1 MQNLKSVKR
10 SKESFFAPLGGSF
23 LGSQVGF
30 GSVHCQAGGKHTG
43 PAPVL
48 QDDSLVVWKEVDL
61 TRLSEKERRDALNEI
76 VILAL
81 LQHDNIIAYYNHFMD
96 NTTLLIELEYCNG
109 KQFSAGWPSYYKG
122 EKGPV
127 MIKLQMHFWRSG

>member
-1 MQNLKSVKR
+1 MKDV
-10 SKESFFAPLGGSF
+10 FVF
-23 LGSQVGF
+23 
-30 GSVHCQAGGKHTG
+30 
-43 PAPVL
+43 

-81 LQHDNIIAYYNHFMD
+81 LQHENIIAYYNHFMD

-109 KQFSAGWPSYYKG
+109 EIPAPVCEQAAAAGSLSCRACSKCFCGLESKGVVVNSAA
-122 EKGPV
+122 
-127 MIKLQMHFWRSG
+127 

>member
-1 MQNLKSVKR
+1 M
-10 SKESFFAPLGGSF
+10 
-23 LGSQVGF
+23 
-30 GSVHCQAGGKHTG
+30 
-43 PAPVL
+43 
-48 QDDSLVVWKEVDL
+48 VWKEVDL

-109 KQFSAGWPSYYKG
+109 EIPSPTCKREG
-122 EKGPV
+122 AV
-127 MIKLQMHFWRSG
+127 QLWSRICWSINCIS

>member
-1 MQNLKSVKR
+1 M
-10 SKESFFAPLGGSF
+10 F
-23 LGSQVGF
+23 
-30 GSVHCQAGGKHTG
+30 
-43 PAPVL
+43 

-81 LQHDNIIAYYNHFMD
+81 LQHENIIAYYNHFMD

-109 KQFSAGWPSYYKG
+109 EIPTLRNRWLP
-122 EKGPV
+122 
-127 MIKLQMHFWRSG
+127 RC

>member
-1 MQNLKSVKR
+1 M
-10 SKESFFAPLGGSF
+10 
-23 LGSQVGF
+23 
-30 GSVHCQAGGKHTG
+30 
-43 PAPVL
+43 
-48 QDDSLVVWKEVDL
+48 WKEVDL

-109 KQFSAGWPSYYKG
+109 KVEFRETS
-122 EKGPV
+122 
-127 MIKLQMHFWRSG
+127 SGKTLLCLYLP

>member
-1 MQNLKSVKR
+1 MCLQLKDV
-10 SKESFFAPLGGSF
+10 FVF
-23 LGSQVGF
+23 
-30 GSVHCQAGGKHTG
+30 
-43 PAPVL
+43 

-81 LQHDNIIAYYNHFMD
+81 LQHENIIAYYNHFMD

-109 KQFSAGWPSYYKG
+109 EIPAPTYKQAADALLSHPPAEPAGRIRGVSSG
-122 EKGPV
+122 ER
-127 MIKLQMHFWRSG
+127 RSGWR

>member
-1 MQNLKSVKR
+1 M
-10 SKESFFAPLGGSF
+10 
-23 LGSQVGF
+23 
-30 GSVHCQAGGKHTG
+30 
-43 PAPVL
+43 
-48 QDDSLVVWKEVDL
+48 VVWKEVDL

-109 KQFSAGWPSYYKG
+109 KAEFSATSSGKTFSCSY
-122 EKGPV
+122 
-127 MIKLQMHFWRSG
+127 LS

>member
-1 MQNLKSVKR
+1 M
-10 SKESFFAPLGGSF
+10 F
-23 LGSQVGF
+23 
-30 GSVHCQAGGKHTG
+30 
-43 PAPVL
+43 

-81 LQHDNIIAYYNHFMD
+81 LHHDNIIAYYNHFMD

-109 KQFSAGWPSYYKG
+109 EVLIPTYKWEAAMHLCCPSQEAAGGQVYFLY
-122 EKGPV
+122 
-127 MIKLQMHFWRSG
+127 II

>member
-1 MQNLKSVKR
+1 M
-10 SKESFFAPLGGSF
+10 
-23 LGSQVGF
+23 
-30 GSVHCQAGGKHTG
+30 
-43 PAPVL
+43 
-48 QDDSLVVWKEVDL
+48 VWKEVDL

-109 KQFSAGWPSYYKG
+109 KADCSEG
-122 EKGPV
+122 EECKQRRTVIDWEWIPE
-127 MIKLQMHFWRSG
+127 

>member
-1 MQNLKSVKR
+1 MWIHSLPSKR
-10 SKESFFAPLGGSF
+10 KTCASIA
-23 LGSQVGF
+23 
-30 GSVHCQAGGKHTG
+30 
-43 PAPVL
+43 VL

-96 NTTLLIELEYCNG
+96 DTTLLIELEYCNG
-109 KQFSAGWPSYYKG
+109 KVGFSGTSSSKKVLSSHSP
-122 EKGPV
+122 
-127 MIKLQMHFWRSG
+127 

>member
-1 MQNLKSVKR
+1 M
-10 SKESFFAPLGGSF
+10 F
-23 LGSQVGF
+23 
-30 GSVHCQAGGKHTG
+30 
-43 PAPVL
+43 

-81 LQHDNIIAYYNHFMD
+81 LQHENIIAYYNHFMD

-109 KQFSAGWPSYYKG
+109 EIPTPTYKRVAATLLSHPPAEPAGSIPGVSSG
-122 EKGPV
+122 E
-127 MIKLQMHFWRSG
+127 QRSGGEFSCIAPEEEIENPSD

>member
-1 MQNLKSVKR
+1 M
-10 SKESFFAPLGGSF
+10 F
-23 LGSQVGF
+23 
-30 GSVHCQAGGKHTG
+30 
-43 PAPVL
+43 

-81 LQHDNIIAYYNHFMD
+81 LQHENIIAYYNHFMD

-109 KQFSAGWPSYYKG
+109 EIPTPTYKLVAATLLSQPPAEPAGSIPGVSSG
-122 EKGPV
+122 E
-127 MIKLQMHFWRSG
+127 WRSGSEFCHVASEEETKNLSD

>member
-1 MQNLKSVKR
+1 M
-10 SKESFFAPLGGSF
+10 F
-23 LGSQVGF
+23 
-30 GSVHCQAGGKHTG
+30 
-43 PAPVL
+43 

-81 LQHDNIIAYYNHFMD
+81 LQHENIIAYYNHFMD

-109 KQFSAGWPSYYKG
+109 EIPAPTYTQEAATLLNYPPTEPAGSIAGVSLGEWRNGGEFCCVALEEEIENPSG
-122 EKGPV
+122 
-127 MIKLQMHFWRSG
+127 

>member
-1 MQNLKSVKR
+1 M
-10 SKESFFAPLGGSF
+10 
-23 LGSQVGF
+23 
-30 GSVHCQAGGKHTG
+30 
-43 PAPVL
+43 
-48 QDDSLVVWKEVDL
+48 DL

-109 KQFSAGWPSYYKG
+109 ESYYKQQVPFPSWVLWG
-122 EKGPV
+122 KTKCREAVPC
-127 MIKLQMHFWRSG
+127 L

>member
-1 MQNLKSVKR
+1 M
-10 SKESFFAPLGGSF
+10 F
-23 LGSQVGF
+23 
-30 GSVHCQAGGKHTG
+30 
-43 PAPVL
+43 

-81 LQHDNIIAYYNHFMD
+81 LQHENIIAYYNHFMD

-109 KQFSAGWPSYYKG
+109 EIPTPTYKLVAATLLSQPPAEPAGSIPGVSSG
-122 EKGPV
+122 E
-127 MIKLQMHFWRSG
+127 

>member
-1 MQNLKSVKR
+1 M
-10 SKESFFAPLGGSF
+10 F
-23 LGSQVGF
+23 
-30 GSVHCQAGGKHTG
+30 
-43 PAPVL
+43 

-81 LQHDNIIAYYNHFMD
+81 LQHENIIAYYNHFMD

-109 KQFSAGWPSYYKG
+109 EIPTPTHKTGSCHIAESPSCRTCRGFSWGVLWGA
-122 EKGPV
+122 E
-127 MIKLQMHFWRSG
+127 WR

>member
-1 MQNLKSVKR
+1 M
-10 SKESFFAPLGGSF
+10 
-23 LGSQVGF
+23 
-30 GSVHCQAGGKHTG
+30 
-43 PAPVL
+43 
-48 QDDSLVVWKEVDL
+48 WKEVDL

-109 KQFSAGWPSYYKG
+109 KGNSVCLPLARILMSILTLRGKSTRKG
-122 EKGPV
+122 LCSDKIFKWISTVKEKYFRP
-127 MIKLQMHFWRSG
+127 WRV

>member
-1 MQNLKSVKR
+1 MLLGQRKHYNSV
-10 SKESFFAPLGGSF
+10 A
-23 LGSQVGF
+23 
-30 GSVHCQAGGKHTG
+30 
-43 PAPVL
+43 VL

-109 KQFSAGWPSYYKG
+109 KVVSGTSFSKTDCSY
-122 EKGPV
+122 
-127 MIKLQMHFWRSG
+127 LS

>member
-1 MQNLKSVKR
+1 M
-10 SKESFFAPLGGSF
+10 F
-23 LGSQVGF
+23 
-30 GSVHCQAGGKHTG
+30 
-43 PAPVL
+43 

-81 LQHDNIIAYYNHFMD
+81 LQHENIIAYYNHFMD

-109 KQFSAGWPSYYKG
+109 EIPTPIYKQAAAMCPGHPPAAGISAVSFG
-122 EKGPV
+122 E
-127 MIKLQMHFWRSG
+127 QRSGGEFCCVAPEKETGNLSDLCLRC

>member
-1 MQNLKSVKR
+1 MFALFR
-10 SKESFFAPLGGSF
+10 SFP
-23 LGSQVGF
+23 
-30 GSVHCQAGGKHTG
+30 CG
-43 PAPVL
+43 PGDRGVDLPTAFVPVL

-109 KQFSAGWPSYYKG
+109 KAADCSGTSSAGRP
-122 EKGPV
+122 EARP
-127 MIKLQMHFWRSG
+127 

>member
-1 MQNLKSVKR
+1 MKDV
-10 SKESFFAPLGGSF
+10 FVF
-23 LGSQVGF
+23 
-30 GSVHCQAGGKHTG
+30 
-43 PAPVL
+43 

-81 LQHDNIIAYYNHFMD
+81 LQRENIIAYYNHFMD

-109 KQFSAGWPSYYKG
+109 EIPTPTYKQAAAMCLGHRPVEPAASVSGVLSG
-122 EKGPV
+122 E
-127 MIKLQMHFWRSG
+127 QRSGGEFCCIAPEEETENRFDLCLRC

>member
-1 MQNLKSVKR
+1 M
-10 SKESFFAPLGGSF
+10 F
-23 LGSQVGF
+23 
-30 GSVHCQAGGKHTG
+30 
-43 PAPVL
+43 

-81 LQHDNIIAYYNHFMD
+81 LQHENIIAYYNHFMD

-109 KQFSAGWPSYYKG
+109 EIPTPIYEQAAAMCLGHLLQNLQQVFLGCHLESKGVAVNSAA
-122 EKGPV
+122 
-127 MIKLQMHFWRSG
+127 

>member
-1 MQNLKSVKR
+1 MQECIELTI
-10 SKESFFAPLGGSF
+10 F
-23 LGSQVGF
+23 LIF
-30 GSVHCQAGGKHTG
+30 
-43 PAPVL
+43 

-96 NTTLLIELEYCNG
+96 DNTLLIELEYCNG
-109 KQFSAGWPSYYKG
+109 ENSFVNIKHPLPSW
-122 EKGPV
+122 EKMKHRESCV
-127 MIKLQMHFWRSG
+127 

>member
-1 MQNLKSVKR
+1 M
-10 SKESFFAPLGGSF
+10 
-23 LGSQVGF
+23 
-30 GSVHCQAGGKHTG
+30 
-43 PAPVL
+43 
-48 QDDSLVVWKEVDL
+48 VWKEVDL

-109 KQFSAGWPSYYKG
+109 KAAFGGDSHTTPDPTAVREGRVRKDGQ
-122 EKGPV
+122 
-127 MIKLQMHFWRSG
+127 

>member
-1 MQNLKSVKR
+1 M
-10 SKESFFAPLGGSF
+10 
-23 LGSQVGF
+23 
-30 GSVHCQAGGKHTG
+30 
-43 PAPVL
+43 
-48 QDDSLVVWKEVDL
+48 VWKEVDL

-109 KQFSAGWPSYYKG
+109 KAEFSGDSHTTHDPIAVR
-122 EKGPV
+122 E
-127 MIKLQMHFWRSG
+127 RSVRKDGQ

>member
-1 MQNLKSVKR
+1 M
-10 SKESFFAPLGGSF
+10 
-23 LGSQVGF
+23 
-30 GSVHCQAGGKHTG
+30 
-43 PAPVL
+43 
-48 QDDSLVVWKEVDL
+48 VVWKEVDL

-109 KQFSAGWPSYYKG
+109 KVEFSGTSFSKTVCSFLP
-122 EKGPV
+122 
-127 MIKLQMHFWRSG
+127 

>member
-1 MQNLKSVKR
+1 M
-10 SKESFFAPLGGSF
+10 
-23 LGSQVGF
+23 
-30 GSVHCQAGGKHTG
+30 
-43 PAPVL
+43 
-48 QDDSLVVWKEVDL
+48 VWKEVDL

-109 KQFSAGWPSYYKG
+109 KQDSSAWHSHCEGEEYKKDL
-122 EKGPV
+122 E
-127 MIKLQMHFWRSG
+127 

>member
-1 MQNLKSVKR
+1 M
-10 SKESFFAPLGGSF
+10 
-23 LGSQVGF
+23 
-30 GSVHCQAGGKHTG
+30 
-43 PAPVL
+43 
-48 QDDSLVVWKEVDL
+48 VWKEVDL

-109 KQFSAGWPSYYKG
+109 KQSSVGSSQTLIGRSYCEG
-122 EKGPV
+122 EGHKNRPG
-127 MIKLQMHFWRSG
+127 MIKL

>member
-1 MQNLKSVKR
+1 M
-10 SKESFFAPLGGSF
+10 
-23 LGSQVGF
+23 
-30 GSVHCQAGGKHTG
+30 
-43 PAPVL
+43 
-48 QDDSLVVWKEVDL
+48 VWKEVDL

-109 KQFSAGWPSYYKG
+109 KQDSVGWRSHCKG
-122 EKGPV
+122 EEYK
-127 MIKLQMHFWRSG
+127 KDLE

>member
-1 MQNLKSVKR
+1 M
-10 SKESFFAPLGGSF
+10 
-23 LGSQVGF
+23 
-30 GSVHCQAGGKHTG
+30 
-43 PAPVL
+43 
-48 QDDSLVVWKEVDL
+48 VVWKEVDL

-109 KQFSAGWPSYYKG
+109 KIEFSEASSGKTFLCSYL
-122 EKGPV
+122 P
-127 MIKLQMHFWRSG
+127 

>member
-1 MQNLKSVKR
+1 M
-10 SKESFFAPLGGSF
+10 F
-23 LGSQVGF
+23 
-30 GSVHCQAGGKHTG
+30 
-43 PAPVL
+43 

-81 LQHDNIIAYYNHFMD
+81 LQHENIIAYYNHFMD

-109 KQFSAGWPSYYKG
+109 EIPPPTYKQAAATSLCHPAAELAGNIPGVSSG
-122 EKGPV
+122 AEE
-127 MIKLQMHFWRSG
+127 WR